1 MQKHTQNPYPLPK
14 TSEPLVN
21 QTHKLSNK
29 PFSNKLS
36 SDLQLRRIGF
46 FAKGWE
52 RERERTLG
60 FWFGILGFL
69 RVFSL
74 FNIVLGWFLC
84 LPQLKISKFDFCD
97 VVFGC
102 QESSRIVEKVTMVGL
117 FEMLGWAASYC
128 TEAQVFWVG
137 ELGSVQ
143 LQLTLVRL
151 VHELCPFF
159 AKILLTCP
167 WQA

>member
-1 MQKHTQNPYPLPK
+1 MPK
-14 TSEPLVN
+14 VE
-21 QTHKLSNK
+21 
-29 PFSNKLS
+29 
-36 SDLQLRRIGF
+36 R
-46 FAKGWE
+46 E

-97 VVFGC
+97 AVFGC
-102 QESSRIVEKVTMVGL
+102 QESSRKVEKVTMVGL

-143 LQLTLVRL
+143 LQLTLVQL
-151 VHELCPFF
+151 VHKLCPFF
-159 AKILLTCP
+159 CWNFDHMPMAGVAITTKLQWGNNKGNTVR
-167 WQA
+167 